1 MSASTREDINPSAKV
16 WVIHRDDNVGTVVGG
31 DIAASAAVAVAGV
44 MQGTVPVAEP
54 VPYGH
59 KVALRALAA
68 GEPVIK
74 YGVVVGSMTRAVCAG
89 GHVHVHN
96 AESLRGRGDLAR

>member
-1 MSASTREDINPSAKV
+1 MSAGEKI
-16 WVIHRDDNVGTVVGG
+16 WVIHRDDNVGTVVGADARPG
-31 DIAASAAVAVAGV
+31 VDVPVAGV
-44 MQGTVPVAEP
+44 VQGSLAVIEQ

-68 GEPVIK
+68 GEPVVK
-74 YGVVVGSMTRAVCAG
+74 YGVVVGSMSRAVPAG

>member
-1 MSASTREDINPSAKV
+1 MSATAKI

-31 DIAASAAVAVAGV
+31 DAGVGADVAVAGV
-44 MQGTVPVAEP
+44 VQGSLALIEP

-59 KVALRALAA
+59 KVALRELAA
-68 GEPVIK
+68 GEAVVK
-74 YGVVVGSMTRAVCAG
+74 YGVVVGSMTRAVAAG

-96 AESLRGRGDLAR
+96 AESLRGRGDLDR